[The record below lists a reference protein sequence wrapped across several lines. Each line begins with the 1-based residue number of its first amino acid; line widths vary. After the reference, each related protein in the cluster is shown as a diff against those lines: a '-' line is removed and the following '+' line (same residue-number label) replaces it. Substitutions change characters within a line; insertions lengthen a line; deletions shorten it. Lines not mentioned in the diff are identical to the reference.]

1 MTADGTM
8 KAIRVRL
15 LTGSY
20 FGFLGTLTSVVGN
33 FTISVIL
40 ARLLGTSGLG
50 VYTIYSVLGVVLIP
64 LLSLSI
70 PSAVTRY
77 TSQLRQKNP
86 ERLSGLLPTGFTIL
100 LAMGAVGVGV
110 ILLFVAPFAETI
122 YSEPLL
128 RPMLAILALSLL
140 ANITGL
146 FAGGV
151 LQGLEEFQS
160 ASLVGA
166 LGVAA
171 NVPVLLWLVPSFGPV
186 GAALSG
192 AVTAVFYAALSG
204 YTALQALRRHGVAW
218 SWAFSRAEARNL
230 LKFVGP
236 INVASFLARGSA
248 LVQNSLVAIYL
259 GFLNLG
265 LLRVAGV
272 FNNAVLFFP
281 RTLIAPLLPIL
292 TSMVSTRSPERSK
305 DIISQLVRLAL
316 ILVIPIAV
324 GLVLAL
330 PAATEVLYGGEY
342 APAVPLATVLIF
354 AAVLTFPNAI
364 MGEQYLLA
372 TGRTLHAL
380 LVTAYSVSSGLVL
393 VVVLLPTL
401 GTMALPVA
409 GLTSELTL
417 FAILIV
423 WLDRK
428 NELALRALLPTTFF
442 GICAPAAAYGLAR
455 TLPQQTAAVL
465 ALPLAV
471 LIGALGYRFLIT
483 RDERTLLL
491 STLKIRKSA
500 FAGGYR

>member
-1 MTADGTM
+1 MSPLEPVRVGLIWKPIAA
-8 KAIRVRL
+8 AI
-15 LTGSY
+15 
-20 FGFLGTLTSVVGN
+20 
-33 FTISVIL
+33 
-40 ARLLGTSGLG
+40 
-50 VYTIYSVLGVVLIP
+50 
-64 LLSLSI
+64 
-70 PSAVTRY
+70 
-77 TSQLRQKNP
+77 
-86 ERLSGLLPTGFTIL
+86 
-100 LAMGAVGVGV
+100 
-110 ILLFVAPFAETI
+110 
-122 YSEPLL
+122 
-128 RPMLAILALSLL
+128 
-140 ANITGL
+140 
-146 FAGGV
+146 
-151 LQGLEEFQS
+151 
-160 ASLVGA
+160 
-166 LGVAA
+166 AA
-171 NVPVLLWLVPSFGPV
+171 
-186 GAALSG
+186 
-192 AVTAVFYAALSG
+192 AVFYAALSG